1 MHFKHKEEE
10 MKHSRKFLSLLMALT
25 LSLSLGLF
33 GCEKKDDEKVEE
45 GASNPLGL
53 IEEGKLIIGSDCDYP
68 PFISL
73 DENGEPTGF
82 EVELMQAIADDLGLE
97 LVYIEPLNFDSLPT
111 VVAGGGKIDLAVSSI
126 TITDDRKEVMD
137 FCIPYFVSNQA
148 VVVRAG
154 SSYTTALDLDG
165 LVVGAQSGT
174 TGLDW
179 AVESLPNATVK
190 EFNQTSEGLAALRAG
205 EIEAMIFDEP
215 VAIEHVKSGYDDC
228 EVLEVIPTAELYAF
242 GVSYDNPELKAAIN
256 ESLQKLIDDGTYAEI
271 FAKYFDIEPEI
282 K

>member
-1 MHFKHKEEE
+1 
-10 MKHSRKFLSLLMALT
+10 MKSSRKLISLIVALSLT
-25 LSLSLGLF
+25 LCFSLA
-33 GCEKKDDEKVEE
+33 GCGDKKEDSEAEE
-45 GASNPLGL
+45 NTNALGL
-53 IEEGKLIIGSDCDYP
+53 IEEGKLYVGSDCDYP

-97 LVYIEPLNFDSLPT
+97 LVYLEPLNFDSLPT

-126 TITDDRKEVMD
+126 TITEDRQEVMD

-190 EFNQTSEGLAALRAG
+190 EFNLTSEGLAALRAG
-205 EIEAMIFDEP
+205 EIEAMIYDEP
-215 VAIEHVKSGYDDC
+215 VAVEHVNGGYDDC
-228 EVLEVIPTAELYAF
+228 VILEVIPTAEQYAF
-242 GVSYDNPELKAAIN
+242 GVSYDNPALKAAIN